1 VVLDHEPLR
10 KLLAR
15 GEEETE
21 MSEELGEV
29 RPDNIEDRIANT
41 VGRIGTFKEE
51 MAEMPKLQ
59 RRIVYISMFCMFML
73 FVQSIFIMPVILI
86 KYGWGYNVG

>member
-1 VVLDHEPLR
+1 
-10 KLLAR
+10 
-15 GEEETE
+15 
-21 MSEELGEV
+21 M
-29 RPDNIEDRIANT
+29 IEDNFEDSDKIPSRIAGT

-51 MAEMPKLQ
+51 MAEMPPLQ
-59 RRIVYISMFCMFML
+59 RRIVYISLFLLFML